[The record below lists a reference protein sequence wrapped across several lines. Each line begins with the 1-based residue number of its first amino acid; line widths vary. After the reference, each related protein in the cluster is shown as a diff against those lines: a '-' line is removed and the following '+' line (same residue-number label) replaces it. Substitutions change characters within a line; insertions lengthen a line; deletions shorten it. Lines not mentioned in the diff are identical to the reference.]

1 MLLFSELAREV
12 VGETGRLLDAAVEG
26 LRSWVGSGWRLM
38 EADWMV
44 EAISTAG
51 FDIVG
56 GVELLLNWTGRSRSE
71 YRGASL
77 VWPQMSKSQTT
88 RVE

>member
-1 MLLFSELAREV
+1 
-12 VGETGRLLDAAVEG
+12 
-26 LRSWVGSGWRLM
+26 M

-56 GVELLLNWTGRSRSE
+56 VDACDEVGLVECS
-71 YRGASL
+71 
-77 VWPQMSKSQTT
+77 
-88 RVE
+88 